1 MSSKPAPA
9 VPDSLPIAAALQRSA
24 PLALLRERLRDSNA
38 RFDAIR
44 ALVPAPLLVH
54 LKPGPVDESG
64 WTLLAANTAV
74 AAKTRQLAPRL
85 QQSLQDQGWQVSAV
99 RIKVQST

>member
-1 MSSKPAPA
+1 MSPKPAPA
-9 VPDSLPIAAALQRSA
+9 VPNSLPIADALQRSA

-44 ALVPAPLLVH
+44 PLLPPQVLAH
-54 LKPGPVDESG
+54 LKPGPVDETG

-85 QQSLQDQGWQVSAV
+85 QQGLQDRGWQVSAI
-99 RIKVQST
+99 RIKVQSN

>member
-1 MSSKPAPA
+1 VSSKPAPA
-9 VPDSLPIAAALQRSA
+9 VPNSLPIADALQRCA
-24 PLALLRERLRDSNA
+24 PLAALRERLRDSNA

-44 ALVPAPLLVH
+44 AVVPAAMLVH

-64 WTLLAANTAV
+64 WTLLAANPAV

-85 QQSLQDQGWQVSAV
+85 QQSLQDQGWQVSAL
-99 RIKVQST
+99 RIKVQSS

>member
-1 MSSKPAPA
+1 M
-9 VPDSLPIAAALQRSA
+9 
-24 PLALLRERLRDSNA
+24 
-38 RFDAIR
+38 
-44 ALVPAPLLVH
+44 LVH

-99 RIKVQST
+99 RIKVQSS